1 MTIVGLTDH
10 FAPLRQVPRP
20 YPSHTN
26 ALFLRGKSSD
36 LCHLATKI
44 ALLMTKNMYGIRSEA
59 LTGRRSSYIVLAI
72 VGE

>member
-26 ALFLRGKSSD
+26 TLFPRGKSSD

-44 ALLMTKNMYGIRSEA
+44 ALLMT
-59 LTGRRSSYIVLAI
+59 
-72 VGE
+72 